1 MAAWAQ
7 WLEIKLTDDEKTR
20 NKKKKLQKSW
30 KSKLRFQR
38 LDLETKQRQQ
48 SWLDFKKGKGAKK
61 KVRRAV
67 HLQLCEGQVG
77 QQRQQS
83 QLECEV
89 PAQYL
94 CDLLGDNFVFY
105 VMQTSCWA
113 VALHSGCLTGWS
125 ATLPGHDP

>member
-1 MAAWAQ
+1 MRAQ

-67 HLQLCEGQVG
+67 AL
-77 QQRQQS
+77 
-83 QLECEV
+83 
-89 PAQYL
+89 
-94 CDLLGDNFVFY
+94 LLGCYFLL
-105 VMQTSCWA
+105 WG
-113 VALHSGCLTGWS
+113 ALH
-125 ATLPGHDP
+125 

>member
-1 MAAWAQ
+1 MRAQ

-61 KVRRAV
+61 KARR
-67 HLQLCEGQVG
+67 
-77 QQRQQS
+77 
-83 QLECEV
+83 
-89 PAQYL
+89 
-94 CDLLGDNFVFY
+94 
-105 VMQTSCWA
+105 A
-113 VALHSGCLTGWS
+113 VALHLHEGKV
-125 ATLPGHDP
+125 DQQRQ